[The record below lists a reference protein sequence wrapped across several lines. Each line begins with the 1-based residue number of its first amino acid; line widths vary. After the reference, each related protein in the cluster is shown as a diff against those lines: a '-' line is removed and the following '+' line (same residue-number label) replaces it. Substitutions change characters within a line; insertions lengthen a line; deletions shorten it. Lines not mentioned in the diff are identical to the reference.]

1 MRKLFDYDT
10 IFDIYELKN
19 IQKEDRDR
27 IRQNIRRKWK
37 SYLKDLGKEN
47 TDWNDLEK
55 TEQDR
60 FIYYEISDMMKA
72 EHIEKSVLKRIDSKI
87 QKAMSDSLLEAER
100 NIEAE
105 NDRVINVWK
114 RYWKEGDPLWRIK
127 KGYEQF
133 CKDMT
138 NYNNRIPLPTFE
150 EFKRAPLRI
159 YDYVQDYIYSPHI
172 EENYVDFSMVND
184 VLMRIVLQ
192 VLEEKLNL
200 KIDRTLI
207 EEALRYT
214 QSFKSKIA
222 DLEQCQFEEFSPE
235 YSEDFEITKEE
246 FETEVKRLGEY
257 YTYKKKLQK
266 LKPFYNHGD
275 LKKL

>member
-100 NIEAE
+100 IIEAE

-114 RYWKEGDPLWRIK
+114 RYWERGRPSLENQ
-127 KGYEQF
+127 KG
-133 CKDMT
+133 
-138 NYNNRIPLPTFE
+138 L
-150 EFKRAPLRI
+150 
-159 YDYVQDYIYSPHI
+159 
-172 EENYVDFSMVND
+172 
-184 VLMRIVLQ
+184 
-192 VLEEKLNL
+192 
-200 KIDRTLI
+200 
-207 EEALRYT
+207 
-214 QSFKSKIA
+214 
-222 DLEQCQFEEFSPE
+222 
-235 YSEDFEITKEE
+235 
-246 FETEVKRLGEY
+246 
-257 YTYKKKLQK
+257 
-266 LKPFYNHGD
+266 
-275 LKKL
+275 

>member
-100 NIEAE
+100 IIEAE
-105 NDRVINVWK
+105 NDRVINVW
-114 RYWKEGDPLWRIK
+114 
-127 KGYEQF
+127 
-133 CKDMT
+133 
-138 NYNNRIPLPTFE
+138 
-150 EFKRAPLRI
+150 
-159 YDYVQDYIYSPHI
+159 
-172 EENYVDFSMVND
+172 
-184 VLMRIVLQ
+184 
-192 VLEEKLNL
+192 
-200 KIDRTLI
+200 
-207 EEALRYT
+207 
-214 QSFKSKIA
+214 
-222 DLEQCQFEEFSPE
+222 
-235 YSEDFEITKEE
+235 
-246 FETEVKRLGEY
+246 
-257 YTYKKKLQK
+257 
-266 LKPFYNHGD
+266 
-275 LKKL
+275 